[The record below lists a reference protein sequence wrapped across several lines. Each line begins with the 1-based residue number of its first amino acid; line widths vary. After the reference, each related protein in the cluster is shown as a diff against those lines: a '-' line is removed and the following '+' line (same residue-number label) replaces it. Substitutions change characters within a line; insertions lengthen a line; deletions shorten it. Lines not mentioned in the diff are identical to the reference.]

1 MSKVSLKEYQAAHGI
16 KRIDFDL
23 VKPTGLEER
32 YAENKL
38 ICPYCGSDIDYE
50 SEDTQELL
58 NGTNYECPECGKY
71 FRVESDIT
79 INSCCTPMEDWVRED
94 WVRRE
99 IENAYKHDDECNAQG
114 LQLDLRRTY
123 GVVEWEIYK
132 DYAEPIFHNMELSA
146 EEGER

>member
-1 MSKVSLKEYQAAHGI
+1 MSKVSLNEYQVAHGI

-38 ICPYCGSDIDYE
+38 ICPYCGSDIYFE

-71 FRVESDIT
+71 FRVESDVT
-79 INSCCTPMEDWVRED
+79 IESYCTPMEDWVLEYC
-94 WVRRE
+94 VRSV
-99 IENAYKHDDECNAQG
+99 IENAYRHNDECNAKG

-123 GVVEWEIYK
+123 GVFEWEIYK

-146 EEGER
+146 EEGE